1 MEENP
6 PKEEKPIRIL
16 IVDDHVLVRK
26 GLVALLDVKPGV
38 EVIGEASDGDEAVQL
53 ARALNPD
60 VILLDLVMP
69 NKDGITALK
78 EIRQENKDVKV
89 LILTSFTEES
99 KMKAAIDAGANGFQ
113 VKDTTPAELM
123 TSIQVVYQG
132 SFIANSQFSR
142 RVMLGFDDDKPIPA
156 NGDLTER
163 ELSVLKQVAQGYTN
177 REIAEMLSISD
188 RTVSTHVSHIL
199 SKMEV
204 DNRVQAAMKAVNDGL
219 IDFEENES

>member
-1 MEENP
+1 MQENP
-6 PKEEKPIRIL
+6 PMEEKPIRIL

-53 ARALNPD
+53 ARELNPD

-78 EIRQENKDVKV
+78 EIRQENKDAKV

-99 KMKAAIDAGANGFQ
+99 KIKAAIEAGANCFQ
-113 VKDTTPAELM
+113 VKDTTPAELL

-132 SFIANSQFSR
+132 NFIANSQFSR
-142 RVMLGFDDDKPIPA
+142 RIMQGFDDDKPIPA

-163 ELSVLKQVAQGYTN
+163 ELAVLKQVAQGYTN
-177 REIAEMLSISD
+177 REIAEKLSISD

-219 IDFEENES
+219 IVFEEDE

>member
-1 MEENP
+1 MEKNP
-6 PKEEKPIRIL
+6 LMEEKPIRIL

-99 KMKAAIDAGANGFQ
+99 KMKAAIEAGANGFQ

-142 RVMLGFDDDKPIPA
+142 RIMQRFDDDKPIQA

-163 ELSVLKQVAQGYTN
+163 ELAVLRQVAQGYTN
-177 REIAEMLSISD
+177 REIADMLSISD

-204 DNRVQAAMKAVNDGL
+204 DNRVQAAMKAVSDGL
-219 IDFEENES
+219 IVFEEND

>member
-6 PKEEKPIRIL
+6 IRIL
-16 IVDDHVLVRK
+16 VVDDHALVRK
-26 GLVALLDVKPGV
+26 GLVALLDVKSGV
-38 EVIGEASDGDEAVQL
+38 EVIGEASDGDEAVQM
-53 ARALNPD
+53 ARKLNPD

-69 NKDGITALK
+69 NKDGITALQ
-78 EIRQENKDVKV
+78 EIRQDNKDVKI

-99 KMKAAIDAGANGFQ
+99 KMKAAIEAGANGFQ
-113 VKDTTPAELM
+113 IKDSTPDELL
-123 TSIQVVYQG
+123 TSIQVVHQG
-132 SFIANSQFSR
+132 SFIAHPQFSNR
-142 RVMLGFDDDKPIPA
+142 ILQNFDDDKPLPA

-163 ELSVLKQVAQGYTN
+163 EVAVLKKVAQGYTN
-177 REIAEMLSISD
+177 REIADLLSISD

-219 IDFEENES
+219 IVFEESD

>member
-6 PKEEKPIRIL
+6 IRIL
-16 IVDDHVLVRK
+16 VVDDHALVRK

-38 EVIGEASDGDEAVQL
+38 EVIGEASDGDEAVQM
-53 ARALNPD
+53 ARTLNPD

-69 NKDGITALK
+69 NKDGITALQ
-78 EIRQENKDVKV
+78 EIRQDNKDVKI

-99 KMKAAIDAGANGFQ
+99 KMKAAIEAGANGFQ
-113 VKDTTPAELM
+113 IKDSTPDELL

-132 SFIANSQFSR
+132 SFIAHHQFSNR
-142 RVMLGFDDDKPIPA
+142 ILQGFDDDKPIPA

-163 ELSVLKQVAQGYTN
+163 EVAVLKKVAQGYTN
-177 REIAEMLSISD
+177 REIADLLSISD

-219 IDFEENES
+219 IIFEDNH

>member
-142 RVMLGFDDDKPIPA
+142 RIMLGFDDDKPIPA

-177 REIAEMLSISD
+177 REIAEMFSISD

-204 DNRVQAAMKAVNDGL
+204 DNRVQAAMKAVSDGL
-219 IDFEENES
+219 IVFEEND